1 MSDRPRVDGSAPTR
15 GIVHVTLKKV
25 AADPIDFKYV
35 FLYLGMNAHFL
46 CRKYPNNTRAF
57 FTKDAGIQP
66 LGGGLELW
74 RGYFQ

>member
-35 FLYLGMNAHFL
+35 FLSSELFHF
-46 CRKYPNNTRAF
+46 
-57 FTKDAGIQP
+57 P
-66 LGGGLELW
+66 LTVEL
-74 RGYFQ
+74 